1 MIYRM
6 RVIYCILFFFL
17 TQLIFSQNVDSLYQV
32 VRNQKNDSIKID
44 ALYKLSNIFL
54 SSNLTEAN
62 KLNKQ
67 SFTLSKKKYLD
78 FGLAKSYNIKGIIYD
93 INGKSDSALYCYQK
107 AIYHSKKAKLF
118 ASTTTETKTKTE
130 QVLFFACFS
139 FTSWFLF

>member
-1 MIYRM
+1 M

-67 SFTLSKKKYLD
+67 SFTLSKRKYL
-78 FGLAKSYNIKGIIYD
+78 G
-93 INGKSDSALYCYQK
+93 
-107 AIYHSKKAKLF
+107 
-118 ASTTTETKTKTE
+118 
-130 QVLFFACFS
+130 
-139 FTSWFLF
+139 